1 MLQQVIYFMY
11 VFKGVLLCLLV
22 LLSSWQEIF
31 VLLFSE
37 LTSCFKLL
45 YRRSRNIFPI
55 MWIYE
60 YILIKFN
67 IIKIKSTVLYTTC
80 FNFSLAKKEGKKM
93 KKI

>member
-37 LTSCFKLL
+37 LTSCFKLTYTEEVEIFFL
-45 YRRSRNIFPI
+45 LCESMNI
-55 MWIYE
+55 Y
-60 YILIKFN
+60 L
-67 IIKIKSTVLYTTC
+67 
-80 FNFSLAKKEGKKM
+80 
-93 KKI
+93 